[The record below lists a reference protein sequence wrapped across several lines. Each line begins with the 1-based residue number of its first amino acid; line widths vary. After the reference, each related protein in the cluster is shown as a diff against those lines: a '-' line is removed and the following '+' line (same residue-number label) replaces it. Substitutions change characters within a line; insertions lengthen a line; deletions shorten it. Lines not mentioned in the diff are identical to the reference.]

1 MSVIL
6 VFDDDPIE
14 REQLTD
20 RLEDICG
27 GETEILPF
35 ESNDALADGASFE
48 RHIALWIDKHCAGK
62 DVALIVCD
70 KELGRYDKLK
80 GLSAT
85 PVSAVAQLKG
95 LPFCQYSRQP
105 GLNDREI
112 ARFERLQQWS
122 SEEITLE
129 GLDTEAWA
137 PQAAAI
143 FRGFE
148 QIKAKYKDLGD
159 TPGTPALALA
169 SILDHPESES
179 RIALYGSG
187 EQGFLKEIFT
197 FYDPKEGKPDMDLLC
212 KRMPRILGNWL
223 YLSILR
229 FPGIL
234 VNQVAAASYLNIDCE
249 KFRQGEVQ
257 QHFEATKYTGPFYE
271 LGPWWWRAELDVL
284 LGAAQSEDGREYVE
298 KKDIL
303 VNECL
308 DPQSNGRAGYYC
320 MLTQEPVSA
329 DNSRGGISWF
339 PSGADLA
346 RIQKDKFEEI
356 TALVGMY

>member
-1 MSVIL
+1 MSTIL
-6 VFDDDPIE
+6 VFDDDADE
-14 REQLTD
+14 REDLTH
-20 RLEDICG
+20 RLEEACS
-27 GETEILPF
+27 GEAEIKSF
-35 ESNDALADGASFE
+35 DSDEALVEGASFE
-48 RHIALWIDKHCAGK
+48 RHIASWIDSVGE
-62 DVALIVCD
+62 DIALIVCD
-70 KELGRYDKLK
+70 KELGRYDNLK

-85 PVSAVAQLKG
+85 PVLAVALQMG
-95 LPFCQYSRQP
+95 LPFCQYSKQP
-105 GLNDREI
+105 KEGSQEFAEFN
-112 ARFERLQQWS
+112 RLRQWS
-122 SEEITLE
+122 SQEITLE
-129 GLDTEAWA
+129 GLGPASWA

-148 QIKAKYKDLGD
+148 LIKTRYRELGD
-159 TPGTPALALA
+159 KPSTPASALA

-187 EQGFLKEIFT
+187 KEGFLKEILT
-197 FYDPKEGKPDMDLLC
+197 FYDPEKSDMNLLR

-234 VNQVAAASYLNIDCE
+234 TNQDAAASYLNIDCE
-249 KFRQGEVQ
+249 AFGRPDVQ
-257 QHFEATKYTGPFYE
+257 QHFEAAKYTGPFYE

-284 LGAAQSEDGREYVE
+284 LGEAQSEDGREF
-298 KKDIL
+298 L
-303 VNECL
+303 TNEHIEVHVCL
-308 DPQSNGRAGYYC
+308 DPDSKEQAGYYC
-320 MLTQEPVSA
+320 MLTRKPVSA

-346 RIQKDKFEEI
+346 RMRKDKFEEI